1 MAATNQETYDY
12 IKNKIKAMKDQYH
25 SLRDKSDDYV
35 FNALVVKSMF
45 YKNPAYE
52 ITGSDFNDIIVD
64 GHADG
69 GVDILLDD
77 PRGAVE

>member
-35 FNALVVKSMF
+35 FNALVVKSEF
-45 YKNPAYE
+45 
-52 ITGSDFNDIIVD
+52 V
-64 GHADG
+64 
-69 GVDILLDD
+69 
-77 PRGAVE
+77 